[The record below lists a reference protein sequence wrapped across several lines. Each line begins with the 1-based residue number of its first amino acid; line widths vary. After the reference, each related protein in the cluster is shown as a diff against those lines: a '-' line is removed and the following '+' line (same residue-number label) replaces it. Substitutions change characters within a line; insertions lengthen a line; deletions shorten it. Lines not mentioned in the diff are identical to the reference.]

1 MYMMMTVTANARRK
15 KITTTSTILRQ
26 SRSDITHKIICIGA
40 CAAFSTAI
48 TTEAWLIK
56 KDIGSSSHHR
66 RNAQSQQPQRFAT
79 PYTMTPSSLLPS
91 PLLLSPFEEVV
102 TRKTPTS
109 VTRLYSSSSNIR
121 QSSRGGVGP
130 GNNNN
135 NKNDDDNEEDED
147 EDDKKGRFG
156 FRRAVKRVARKVLP
170 TKWFRSKKE
179 KLEIERKKEVKSKI
193 QGELNDLLKGAPL
206 PIRTFVKYAVA
217 PMLGKLA
224 SKVAEG
230 VEAQRKTMEKILD
243 DTRSYLLNDDEITNV
258 LGVPLQLGTPFAQSS
273 SSASINGRRQTRIEF
288 SLEVS
293 GPKNNG
299 VVRVLATGEGIGQ
312 LLVESTGKI
321 YNIDISSKGGGRK
334 KKKKVGRGSS
344 SPKSNWNND
353 KGQIIDAEIV
363 DKTEST
369 K

>member
-15 KITTTSTILRQ
+15 KMTTTSTILRQ
-26 SRSDITHKIICIGA
+26 SRRDITRKIICI
-40 CAAFSTAI
+40 AAFSTA
-48 TTEAWLIK
+48 TTTQAWLIK

-121 QSSRGGVGP
+121 QISRGGDGA
-130 GNNNN
+130 GNNNS

-243 DTRSYLLNDDEITNV
+243 DTRSYLLNDDEITNL
-258 LGVPLQLGTPFAQSS
+258 LGVPIQLGTPFAQSS

-334 KKKKVGRGSS
+334 KKKKKVGRGSS

>member
-15 KITTTSTILRQ
+15 KMTTTSTILRQ
-26 SRSDITHKIICIGA
+26 SRRDITRKIICI
-40 CAAFSTAI
+40 AAFSTA
-48 TTEAWLIK
+48 TTTQAWLIK

-121 QSSRGGVGP
+121 QSSRGGDGA
-130 GNNNN
+130 GNNNS
-135 NKNDDDNEEDED
+135 NKNDDDNEENEE

-230 VEAQRKTMEKILD
+230 VEAQRKTMEKIVD

-334 KKKKVGRGSS
+334 KKKKKVGRGSS

>member
-15 KITTTSTILRQ
+15 KMTTTSTILRQ
-26 SRSDITHKIICIGA
+26 SRRDITRKIICI
-40 CAAFSTAI
+40 AAFSTA
-48 TTEAWLIK
+48 TTTQAWLIK
-56 KDIGSSSHHR
+56 KDIGSSSSHHR

-121 QSSRGGVGP
+121 QSSRGGVGGA
-130 GNNNN
+130 GNNS
-135 NKNDDDNEEDED
+135 KNDDDNEEDEE

-230 VEAQRKTMEKILD
+230 VEAQRKTMEKIVD

-321 YNIDISSKGGGRK
+321 YNIDISSKGGGGRKK

>member
-15 KITTTSTILRQ
+15 KMTTTSTILRQ
-26 SRSDITHKIICIGA
+26 SRSDITHKIICIA
-40 CAAFSTAI
+40 ITAFSTA
-48 TTEAWLIK
+48 TTTQAWLIK

-121 QSSRGGVGP
+121 QSSRGGDGA
-130 GNNNN
+130 GNNNS
-135 NKNDDDNEEDED
+135 NKNDDDNEEDEE

-230 VEAQRKTMEKILD
+230 VEAQRKTMEKIVD
-243 DTRSYLLNDDEITNV
+243 DTRSYLLNDDEITNL
-258 LGVPLQLGTPFAQSS
+258 LGVPIQLGTPFAQSS

-299 VVRVLATGEGIGQ
+299 VVRVIATGEGIGQ

-321 YNIDISSKGGGRK
+321 YNIDISSKGGGRKK

>member
-26 SRSDITHKIICIGA
+26 SRSDITRKIICI
-40 CAAFSTAI
+40 AAFTTA
-48 TTEAWLIK
+48 TTTQAWLIK

-121 QSSRGGVGP
+121 QSSRGGVGGA
-130 GNNNN
+130 GNNNS
-135 NKNDDDNEEDED
+135 NKNDDDNEEDEE

-230 VEAQRKTMEKILD
+230 VEAQRKTMEKIVD

-334 KKKKVGRGSS
+334 KKKKKVGRGSS

>member
-15 KITTTSTILRQ
+15 KMTTTSTILRQ
-26 SRSDITHKIICIGA
+26 SRRDITRKIICI
-40 CAAFSTAI
+40 AAFSTA
-48 TTEAWLIK
+48 TTTQAWLIK

-121 QSSRGGVGP
+121 QSSRGGDGA
-130 GNNNN
+130 GNNNS
-135 NKNDDDNEEDED
+135 NKNDDDNEEDEE

-230 VEAQRKTMEKILD
+230 VEAQRKTMEKIVD
-243 DTRSYLLNDDEITNV
+243 DTRSYLLNDDEITNL
-258 LGVPLQLGTPFAQSS
+258 LGVPIQLGTPFAQSS

-334 KKKKVGRGSS
+334 KKKKKVGRGSS

>member
-1 MYMMMTVTANARRK
+1 MMMTVTANARRK
-15 KITTTSTILRQ
+15 KMTTTSTILRQ
-26 SRSDITHKIICIGA
+26 SRSDITHKIICIA
-40 CAAFSTAI
+40 AAAAFTTST
-48 TTEAWLIK
+48 TTQAWLIK
-56 KDIGSSSHHR
+56 KDIGSSHHR

-79 PYTMTPSSLLPS
+79 PYTMTPSLLLPS
-91 PLLLSPFEEVV
+91 PLLSPFEEA

-109 VTRLYSSSSNIR
+109 VTRLYSSSSNMR
-121 QSSRGGVGP
+121 QSSRGVG
-130 GNNNN
+130 GGNN
-135 NKNDDDNEEDED
+135 NKNNDDNEEDED
-147 EDDKKGRFG
+147 ENDKKGRFG

-170 TKWFRSKKE
+170 TKWFRSRKE
-179 KLEIERKKEVKSKI
+179 KLEIERKKQVKNKI

-243 DTRSYLLNDDEITNV
+243 DTRSYLLNDDEITNL
-258 LGVPLQLGTPFAQSS
+258 LGEPIQLGTPFAQSS

-299 VVRVLATGEGIGQ
+299 VVRVIATGEGIGQ

-321 YNIDISSKGGGRK
+321 YNVDLSSKGGGRK
-334 KKKKVGRGSS
+334 MKKKVGRGSS
-344 SPKSNWNND
+344 SSNSVWNND
-353 KGQIIDAEIV
+353 EGQIIDAEIV

>member
-15 KITTTSTILRQ
+15 KMTTTSTILRQ
-26 SRSDITHKIICIGA
+26 SRSDITHKIICIA
-40 CAAFSTAI
+40 AAAAFTTST
-48 TTEAWLIK
+48 TTQAWLIK

-91 PLLLSPFEEVV
+91 PLLSPFEEA
-102 TRKTPTS
+102 TIKTPTS

-121 QSSRGGVGP
+121 QSSRGGVG
-130 GNNNN
+130 GGNN
-135 NKNDDDNEEDED
+135 NKNDNDNEEFED
-147 EDDKKGRFG
+147 EGDKKGRFG

-179 KLEIERKKEVKSKI
+179 KLEIERKKQVKNKI

-243 DTRSYLLNDDEITNV
+243 DTRSYLLNDDEITNL
-258 LGVPLQLGTPFAQSS
+258 LGVPIQLGTPFAQSS

-288 SLEVS
+288 SSEVS

-299 VVRVLATGEGIGQ
+299 VVRVIATGEGIGQ

-321 YNIDISSKGGGRK
+321 YNIDLSSKGGGRK

-353 KGQIIDAEIV
+353 EGQIIDAEIV

>member
-15 KITTTSTILRQ
+15 KMTTTSTILRQ
-26 SRSDITHKIICIGA
+26 SRSDITHKIICIA
-40 CAAFSTAI
+40 AAFSTA
-48 TTEAWLIK
+48 TTTQAWLIK

-121 QSSRGGVGP
+121 QSSRGGDGA
-130 GNNNN
+130 GNNNS
-135 NKNDDDNEEDED
+135 NKNDDDNEEDEE

-243 DTRSYLLNDDEITNV
+243 DTRSYLLNDDEITNL
-258 LGVPLQLGTPFAQSS
+258 LGVPIQLGTPFAQSS

-321 YNIDISSKGGGRK
+321 YNIDISSKGSGRKK